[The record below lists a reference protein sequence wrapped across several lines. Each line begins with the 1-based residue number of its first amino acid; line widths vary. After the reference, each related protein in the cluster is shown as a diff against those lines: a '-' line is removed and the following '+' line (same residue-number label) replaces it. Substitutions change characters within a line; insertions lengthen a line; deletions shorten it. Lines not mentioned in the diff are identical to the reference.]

1 MATQNV
7 NQSHIDAPWMAI
19 VIMDAGRDPRDGMLQ
34 GRTVEVGRAPSSAEA
49 MNVARVKFESAGPGA
64 IGFTVERVAHVALR
78 VLN

>member
-7 NQSHIDAPWMAI
+7 IQSGNESQWCAL

-64 IGFTVERVAHVALR
+64 IGFTAERAAPCVLR
-78 VLN
+78 VVA